1 MRFYPLAPLPVCFL
15 LFDRWHSMTRFLI
28 LVVKDFLPLFVHLF
42 GRVSF
47 CGPAD
52 LELTDP
58 PTCLL
63 STRIKVVY
71 HYTWTDP
78 FLDH

>member
-1 MRFYPLAPLPVCFL
+1 MAQYDQVPNTGLPFP
-15 LFDRWHSMTRFLI
+15 
-28 LVVKDFLPLFVHLF
+28 VVKDFLPLFVHLF